1 MRQIPRSD
9 IFDVFR
15 TTQFLFELR
24 YFQQILVLENVL
36 YDYLINALYD
46 TGSRGVLKTLQYI

>member
-36 YDYLINALYD
+36 YD
-46 TGSRGVLKTLQYI
+46 